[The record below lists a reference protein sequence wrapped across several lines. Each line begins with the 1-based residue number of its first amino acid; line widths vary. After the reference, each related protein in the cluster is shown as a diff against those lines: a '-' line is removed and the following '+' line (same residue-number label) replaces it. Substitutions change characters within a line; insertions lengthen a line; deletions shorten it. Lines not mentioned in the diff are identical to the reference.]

1 MAAEVLLTVFL
12 CICDIGQYAKCW
24 TYDDLCG
31 DESIVILI
39 SLGYTG
45 CNL

>member
-1 MAAEVLLTVFL
+1 MAAEVLLTVFF
-12 CICDIGQYAKCW
+12 CIYDIGQYAKSW

-31 DESIVILI
+31 DESIAILI
-39 SLGYTG
+39 SLGYTD